1 MRNKPLPGMMKHS
14 PMKEKTKT
22 KTHSTKSEDPNMK
35 MGYTEEFKKLKRVVF
50 GQKKGTLK
58 KKGLSIFDFDDTI

>member
-1 MRNKPLPGMMKHS
+1 MMKHS

-22 KTHSTKSEDPNMK
+22 KSEDPNKK
-35 MGYTEEFKKLKRVVF
+35 MGYTGEFKKLKHVGF